1 MIAVTTVR
9 PNPSTVRQWWVLTA
23 RVIAP
28 TLRNG
33 ELLIAI
39 AASAVFTVGFYLPLK
54 QVMGVVVQGMSGY
67 AQYLTPL
74 IALQAISFAAI
85 SAALRSATD
94 SVLGVN
100 RRFRSM
106 PIASLIPVAA
116 RMSGSLFRC
125 VIALAIAILCG
136 YVIGFRFY
144 RTAEYTVGFCL
155 LVLLIGFALSFVGDM
170 IGVISN
176 PEAAIHILILPQL
189 ILGLL
194 SVGIQPVTEF
204 PVWIQPFVR
213 NQPTSQFVYAM
224 RVLAGDTRDSA
235 YSPAWPVIRPTLA
248 WLCGVMVIAV
258 TLYAF
263 VLSRRRGGGKGR
275 YRVSR
280 LRTCAHRRSRD
291 GAAMR
296 PVGRS
301 VARPGRGL
309 WHDDHRPVTRTPS
322 ENSPRRLFLHTWVQ
336 TQRLLILWARD
347 ATTIIEALILP
358 VALLLT
364 MDLVLGH
371 RISSITGHN
380 GLYGSVPT
388 AALVGA
394 IFGSSAAG
402 VRLMRERESGLLA
415 RFWVLPVHRASG
427 LTSRLLAEVV
437 RILVTNVAVLCTG
450 LVLGFRFQQGIFPSV
465 AWLFVPVTFGVA
477 FATLVTTLAFY
488 AADTVLAESAA
499 LHSALLFFFCT
510 GFVPLAQ
517 YPHWIQ
523 PVVEHQPM
531 SYAVEAMRGLS
542 LGGPVLVPMLGTFL
556 WSAGIAAACIVPM
569 VAGYRKASMR

>member
-1 MIAVTTVR
+1 MIALTTLR
-9 PNPSTVRQWWVLTA
+9 PNPSTFRQWWVLTA

-33 ELLIAI
+33 ELLVAI

-54 QVMGVVVQGMSGY
+54 QVMGVVVPGTSY

-94 SVLGVN
+94 SARGIN

-106 PIASLIPVAA
+106 PIAFLTPVAA

-125 VIALAIAILCG
+125 TIALAIAILCG
-136 YVIGFRFY
+136 HVIGFRFY
-144 RTAEYTVGFCL
+144 RTVEYTVGFCL
-155 LVLLIGFALSFVGDM
+155 LVLLIGFVLSFVGDM
-170 IGVISN
+170 IGAISN
-176 PEAAIHILILPQL
+176 PEAAIHLLILPQL

-204 PVWIQPFVR
+204 PAWIQPFVR

-235 YSPAWPVIRPTLA
+235 DSPPWPVIMPTLA
-248 WLCGVMVIAV
+248 WLCGIMMIAV
-258 TLYAF
+258 PLYTF
-263 VLSRRRGGGKGR
+263 VLSRRNGGGKGR

-280 LRTCAHRRSRD
+280 LRTGAHRRSRD
-291 GAAMR
+291 GAGMKWTSR
-296 PVGRS
+296 NNGGP
-301 VARPGRGL
+301 AREL
-309 WHDDHRPVTRTPS
+309 WHDDHRFVTRTHS
-322 ENSPRRLFLHTWVQ
+322 ENSPRRLFLHTWVFS
-336 TQRLLILWARD
+336 QRLLILWARD
-347 ATTIIEALILP
+347 AATIIEALILP

-371 RISSITGHN
+371 RISSITGHS

-388 AALVGA
+388 AALIGA

-402 VRLMRERESGLLA
+402 VRLMRERQYGLLA

-437 RILVTNVAVLCTG
+437 RILVTNVAILCTG
-450 LVLGFRFQQGIFPSV
+450 LVLGFRFQKGVFPSV
-465 AWLFVPVTFGVA
+465 AWLFVPVTFGLA

-488 AADTVLAESAA
+488 SADTVLAESAA

-542 LGGPVLVPMLGTFL
+542 LGGPVLVPMLGTLL
-556 WSAGIAAACIVPM
+556 WSAGIAAACVVPM
-569 VAGYRKASMR
+569 VAGYRKASKP

>member
-1 MIAVTTVR
+1 MIALTTIR

-23 RVIAP
+23 RVMAP

-39 AASAVFTVGFYLPLK
+39 AASAVFTIGFYLPLK
-54 QVMGVVVQGMSGY
+54 QVMGVVVQETNGY

-106 PIASLIPVAA
+106 PIASLTPVAA

-170 IGVISN
+170 IGMISN

-204 PVWIQPFVR
+204 PAWIQPFVR

-224 RVLAGDTRDSA
+224 RVLAGNTRDAA

-248 WLCGVMVIAV
+248 WLCGIMVIAV
-258 TLYAF
+258 PLYAF

-275 YRVSR
+275 HRVFR

-291 GAAMR
+291 RTATKWLERNDAS
-296 PVGRS
+296 PGRS
-301 VARPGRGL
+301 L
-309 WHDDHRPVTRTPS
+309 WHDDHRLVTGTPS
-322 ENSPRRLFLHTWVQ
+322 ENSCRRLFLHTWVHS
-336 TQRLLILWARD
+336 QRLLTLWARD
-347 ATTIIEALILP
+347 VTTIIEALILP
-358 VALLLT
+358 IALLLT

-402 VRLMRERESGLLA
+402 VRLMRERDSGLLA

-477 FATLVTTLAFY
+477 FAILVTTLAFY
-488 AADTVLAESAA
+488 SADTVLAESAA

-556 WSAGIAAACIVPM
+556 WSAGIAAACVVPM

>member
-1 MIAVTTVR
+1 M
-9 PNPSTVRQWWVLTA
+9 
-23 RVIAP
+23 AP

-33 ELLIAI
+33 EWLVAI
-39 AASAVFTVGFYLPLK
+39 AASAVFTAGFYVPLK
-54 QVMGVVVQGMSGY
+54 QVMGVALQGTSGY

-74 IALQAISFAAI
+74 IVLQAISFAAI

-94 SVLGVN
+94 SVQGIN
-100 RRFRSM
+100 RRFGSM
-106 PIASLIPVAA
+106 PIASLTPVGA

-136 YVIGFRFY
+136 HVIGFRFY

-155 LVLLIGFALSFVGDM
+155 LVLLIGLALSFVGDM
-170 IGVISN
+170 IGAISN

-204 PVWIQPFVR
+204 PSWIQPFVR

-235 YSPAWPVIRPTLA
+235 DSPVWPVIMPTLA
-248 WLCGVMVIAV
+248 WLCGIMVIAV
-258 TLYAF
+258 PLYVF
-263 VLSRRRGGGKGR
+263 VLSKRRGGGKGR
-275 YRVSR
+275 HQVFRV
-280 LRTCAHRRSRD
+280 RTGAHRRGRD
-291 GAAMR
+291 GAAMKR
-296 PVGRS
+296 
-301 VARPGRGL
+301 VARNNASPGRGL
-309 WHDDHRPVTRTPS
+309 WHEDHRRVTRTHS
-322 ENSPRRLFLHTWVQ
+322 ENSPRRLFLHTWVLSR
-336 TQRLLILWARD
+336 RLLILWARD

-364 MDLVLGH
+364 MDLVLDQ
-371 RISSITGHN
+371 RISSITGHSA
-380 GLYGSVPT
+380 LYGSVPT

-402 VRLMRERESGLLA
+402 VRLMRERQYGLLA

-427 LTSRLLAEVV
+427 LTSRLSAEVV

-450 LVLGFRFQQGIFPSV
+450 LALGFRFQQGIIPSV
-465 AWLFVPVTFGVA
+465 AWLFVPAIFGVA

-488 AADTVLAESAA
+488 SADTVLAESAA
-499 LHSALLFFFCT
+499 LHSAVLFFFCT
-510 GFVPLAQ
+510 GFVPLAH
-517 YPHWIQ
+517 YPRWIQ

-542 LGGPVLVPMLGTFL
+542 LGGPVMVPILGTLL
-556 WSAGIAAACIVPM
+556 WSAGIAAACVVPM
-569 VAGYRKASMR
+569 LAGYRKASMR